1 MIETA
6 YLYVLVALIYMA
18 KDSRLNMEI
27 FLVSIVMI
35 LQIISNVTSVIDLA
49 FACIYG
55 FLALQ
60 IRQNGE

>member
-1 MIETA
+1 MIETS
-6 YLYVLVALIYMA
+6 YLYVLIALIYMA

-35 LQIISNVTSVIDLA
+35 LQILTNVTGVIDLA

-55 FLALQ
+55 YLALQ
-60 IRQNGE
+60 IRQKGE

>member
-6 YLYVLVALIYMA
+6 YLYVLIALIYMA

-60 IRQNGE
+60 IRQKGE

>member
-1 MIETA
+1 MIDTA
-6 YLYVLVALIYMA
+6 YLYVLIALIYMA
-18 KDSRLNMEI
+18 KDSRLTMEI
-27 FLVSIVMI
+27 FLVSLVMI

-60 IRQNGE
+60 IRQKGE